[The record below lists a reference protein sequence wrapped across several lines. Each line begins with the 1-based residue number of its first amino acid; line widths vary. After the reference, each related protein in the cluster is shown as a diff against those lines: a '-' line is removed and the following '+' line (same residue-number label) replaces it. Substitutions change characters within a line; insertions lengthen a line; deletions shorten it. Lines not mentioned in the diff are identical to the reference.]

1 VRKVGNEQG
10 VRITYQGNVLNC
22 STYRS
27 KQENM
32 DACVQALC
40 LLLDKTQE
48 QIFMEPMYPDRKP
61 EFQEFGGVIE
71 LFSSR

>member
-1 VRKVGNEQG
+1 MGNEQG

-27 KQENM
+27 KFENLG
-32 DACVQALC
+32 ACVQALC

-48 QIFMEPMYPDRKP
+48 QLFLEPMYPGGKP

-71 LFSSR
+71 LFSSH